1 MDQYSSYR
9 YTGVPL
15 EGRGILAIPD
25 PDGEGIMVWSSHQIP
40 FFHRTLISE
49 YIGIP
54 EDNIRVS
61 QPYLG
66 GGFGQ
71 KAGIYGEDVLGI
83 RIFLKLLV
91 KQEIP

>member
-1 MDQYSSYR
+1 MDQYSSHR

-40 FFHRTLISE
+40 FFHRALISE
-49 YIGIP
+49 SIGIP